1 MKIIKKLYQ
10 TFRWLTYYLKS
21 GGNLGLLVQKF
32 VSVYRKGGLSA
43 IFGIVKNISRMPA
56 VDSGKEYLRW
66 LKFNATQLQLAHE
79 QMKGLI
85 EEFSNRPK
93 ISIVLPTYNSNTKW
107 LSEAI
112 ESVKAQSYDNWEL
125 CIADDAST
133 VSGIRELL
141 LRYAEDDE
149 RIKVELRKE
158 NGHISKASNS
168 ALSLASGDWI
178 GLLDHDDLLTPDAL
192 FWVAQCINDYPE
204 SKLIYSD
211 EDKIDEV
218 GVLAGP
224 YFKPDWNRE
233 LFYGHNLICHFGVY
247 AKSLLEEVG
256 GFRVGFEG
264 AQDYDLALRCIER
277 IPASSIVHIPRVLY
291 HWRTHS
297 ESTAKT
303 SKAKPYAM
311 LAGERAL
318 KEHFIRQGINADPGL
333 IGHGYRIRY
342 QLPLSPPLVSLII
355 PTRNGLFFLKKCIES
370 ILAKTTYENYEILI
384 VDNDSDDLETLSYL
398 NYLTEL
404 ERVKVIRCPGP
415 FNYSELNNRA
425 ADFAKGE
432 VIGLLNNDIEVIEGD
447 WLSELVS
454 RAILPDIGAVGPKLL
469 YGNGSLQH
477 AGIILGIGG
486 WAGHSHKGFSG
497 DSHGYAARVSLASE
511 FSAVT
516 GACLIIRKEIF
527 KKAGG
532 LDAENLK
539 IACNDVDF
547 CLRVNELGYRNVY
560 TPFATL
566 YHHESATRGYEDTP
580 EKKLRFKKELD
591 YMLEKWGN
599 KINNDPMYSPNLTLD
614 SEKFGLAWPTR
625 VTQTRFL
632 SASEAPKCPKN

>member
-1 MKIIKKLYQ
+1 MKLFNKSYQ
-10 TFRWLTYYLKS
+10 SFRWLNHYLLS
-21 GGNLGLLVQKF
+21 GGNLWLLVKKSI
-32 VSVYRKGGLSA
+32 SVFRRGGIDA
-43 IFGIVKNISRMPA
+43 VVKVIGNISRIPA
-56 VDSGKEYLRW
+56 IDSDKEYRRW
-66 LKFNATQLQLAHE
+66 LRDNSTMLVLDPE
-79 QMKGLI
+79 EMRSLI
-85 EEFSNRPK
+85 RSFSSKPK
-93 ISIVLPTYNSNTKW
+93 ISLILPTYNSNTKW

-112 ESVKAQSYDNWEL
+112 ESVRSQAYENWEL

-133 VSGIRELL
+133 IQGVRYLL
-141 LRYAEDDE
+141 SDYVKADN
-149 RIKVELRKE
+149 RIKVEFRGE
-158 NGHISKASNS
+158 NGHISNASNS

-192 FWVAQCINDYPE
+192 FWVAQCINDYPDA
-204 SKLIYSD
+204 KLIYSD

-247 AKSLLEEVG
+247 AKTLLVEVG

-264 AQDYDLALRCIER
+264 AQDYDLALRCMER
-277 IPASSIVHIPRVLY
+277 IPSSSIVHIPRVLY

-318 KEHFIRQGINADPGL
+318 KEHFIRRGINADPEL

-384 VDNDSDDLETLSYL
+384 VDNDSDDLETLTYL
-398 NYLTEL
+398 SHMAKL
-404 ERVKVIRCPGP
+404 ERVEVIRCPGP

-469 YGNGSLQH
+469 YADGSLQH

-516 GACLIIRKEIF
+516 GACLIVRKNIF

-614 SEKFGLAWPTR
+614 SENFGLAWPTR
-625 VTQTRFL
+625 VTQTRAL
-632 SASEAPKCPKN
+632 SASEASRCPKN